1 MKQLIFLIISALALT
16 KVNANVWTVDCS
28 TLTTQRLDPI
38 VYPNYSP
45 AGHVHNIIGAD
56 TFSHNVTYAD
66 LMTST
71 CTTCNVPS
79 DKSNYWV
86 PQLYVH
92 KKDGKFYY
100 VPMEFHVYY
109 KLINDK
115 GQTDPVNNPSFGAIR
130 EFPPGFQM
138 VAGSPKQTEKSDFK
152 SKSVNVRCDSKHKA
166 DF

>member
-1 MKQLIFLIISALALT
+1 MKQLILLIISALALT

-71 CTTCNVPS
+71 CTIGWAQIP
-79 DKSNYWV
+79 KSRPFYFVILSQLWV
-86 PQLYVH
+86 PL
-92 KKDGKFYY
+92 
-100 VPMEFHVYY
+100 
-109 KLINDK
+109 
-115 GQTDPVNNPSFGAIR
+115 
-130 EFPPGFQM
+130 
-138 VAGSPKQTEKSDFK
+138 GSPPVKFERARPPNT
-152 SKSVNVRCDSKHKA
+152 NPHGL
-166 DF
+166 